1 MDVVAP
7 NSVNYGDQLPLGIE
21 AKSNRRLFFPSTGD
35 SYASNGTNIIRITL
49 NADSMLDT
57 SQSYLKFDLK
67 NTTDT
72 DAVSFDLGQPVI
84 SRLVISSGGVVL
96 EDIQHYNHL
105 VGGILAPAQYGAG
118 QFNTDM
124 LNRNA
129 LDEQNQAGV
138 GFGSQLKYSGIGG
151 SANKNNGRNSV
162 GQGDTI
168 SCCYKLYSGLL
179 DNDKYLP
186 LVLMNNGIDIEIHL
200 AGPNEAGCSAGAH
213 DVNFEITS
221 VRYVAHLVELQRDFY
236 DMLRMTQQNSGGV
249 LQIAGQSFRNFTG
262 TLSSTATGEQNINV
276 PVRARSIKSIFFK
289 SSRAAGQ
296 QNFTLSAGSS
306 MSLTQYQ
313 VKIGAT
319 NYPPT
324 AVQVNEATNKIEPYL
339 ELEKSFGKLG
349 STIHSNLLGNAN
361 YLIDHS
367 GGGAKDG
374 VVPFAPYGLD
384 LESFRAEIENGVDT
398 SSRALPMTLSLTLGT
413 DGVQVAN
420 TVFVYALIDTLF
432 FVNMDGSVSVSS

>member
-57 SQSYLKFDLK
+57 SLSYLKFNLK
-67 NTTDT
+67 NTTTT

-84 SRLVISSGGVVL
+84 SRLVVSSGGVVL
-96 EDIQHYNHL
+96 EDIQNYHHL

-118 QFNTDM
+118 NHNTDA
-124 LNRNA
+124 LNRNFFQ
-129 LDEQNQAGV
+129 DQTESI
-138 GFGSQLKYSGIGG
+138 GFGAGSKTSPIVGG
-151 SANKNNGRNSV
+151 VSADNGRCSV
-162 GQGDTI
+162 AQGETI
-168 SCCYKLYSGLL
+168 TCCYKLYSGLL

-200 AGPNEAGCSAGAH
+200 AGPNEAGCSAGAN

-262 TLSSTATGEQNINV
+262 DISATATGEININV
-276 PVRARSIKSIFFK
+276 PVRARSIKSLLWK
-289 SSRAAGQ
+289 TSEQTAQ
-296 QNFTLSAGSS
+296 ETFTLSQGSN
-306 MSLTQYQ
+306 MSLSQYQ

-324 AVQVNEATNKIEPYL
+324 AVQVDAVSNKIEPYL

-349 STIHSNLLGNAN
+349 STIHTNMLTNQCYLGSRKG
-361 YLIDHS
+361 S
-367 GGGAKDG
+367 GGKDS
-374 VVPFAPYGLD
+374 VSTFAPFGLD

-413 DGVQVAN
+413 DGVFGQS
-420 TVFVYALIDTLF
+420 TCFIYALIDTLF

>member
-67 NTTDT
+67 NTTTT

-129 LDEQNQAGV
+129 LEEQNATGV
-138 GFGSQLKYSGIGG
+138 GFGSFLTYSSIGG

-168 SCCYKLYSGLL
+168 TCCYKLYSGLL

-186 LVLMNNGIDIEIHL
+186 LVLMNNGVDIEIHL
-200 AGPNEAGCSAGAH
+200 AGPNEAGCSAGAN
-213 DVNFEITS
+213 DVNFEISS

-262 TLSSTATGEQNINV
+262 TLSAAATGEQNINV

-306 MSLTQYQ
+306 MSLSQYQ

-361 YLIDHS
+361 YLI
-367 GGGAKDG
+367 GWRCERWNCA
-374 VVPFAPYGLD
+374 LW
-384 LESFRAEIENGVDT
+384 LLWFRP
-398 SSRALPMTLSLTLGT
+398 RK
-413 DGVQVAN
+413 
-420 TVFVYALIDTLF
+420 F
-432 FVNMDGSVSVSS
+432 

>member
-57 SQSYLKFDLK
+57 SLSYLKFNLK
-67 NTTDT
+67 NTTTT

-118 QFNTDM
+118 QFNTDVM
-124 LNRNA
+124 NRNYFA
-129 LDEQNQAGV
+129 TQDANN
-138 GFGSQLKYSGIGG
+138 GFGASVKSSDIAGG
-151 SANKNNGRNSV
+151 VDADNGRCAV
-162 GQGDTI
+162 GNGETI
-168 SCCYKLYSGLL
+168 TCCYKLYSGLL

-186 LVLMNNGIDIEIHL
+186 LVLMNNGLDIEIHL
-200 AGPNEAGCSAGAH
+200 AGPNEAGCSAGAN
-213 DVNFEITS
+213 DVNFEISS
-221 VRYVAHLVELQRDFY
+221 VRYVAHLIELQRDFY

-262 TLSSTATGEQNINV
+262 DISATATGEININV

-289 SSRAAGQ
+289 ASSGAGQ
-296 QNFTLSAGSS
+296 ETYTLSQGSN
-306 MSLTQYQ
+306 MNLEQYQ
-313 VKIGAT
+313 VKIGAV

-324 AVQVNEATNKIEPYL
+324 AVQVNKSTNKVEPYL

-349 STIHSNLLGNAN
+349 STIHSSMLTNKT
-361 YLIDHS
+361 YLASHKGSS
-367 GGGAKDG
+367 GKDSSATFS
-374 VVPFAPYGLD
+374 PFGLD

-398 SSRALPMTLSLTLGT
+398 SSRALPMTLSLTLGAG
-413 DGVQVAN
+413 GVFEAS
-420 TVFVYALIDTLF
+420 TIFIYALIDTLF
-432 FVNMDGSVSVSS
+432 FINMDGSVSVSS

>member
-67 NTTDT
+67 NTTTT

-84 SRLVISSGGVVL
+84 SRLVVSSGGVVL

-138 GFGSQLKYSGIGG
+138 GFASQLKYSSIGG

-162 GQGDTI
+162 GQGSTI
-168 SCCYKLYSGLL
+168 TCCYKLYSGLL

-186 LVLMNNGIDIEIHL
+186 LVLMNNGVDIEIHL
-200 AGPNEAGCSAGAH
+200 AGPNEAGCSAGAN
-213 DVNFEITS
+213 DVNFEISS

-262 TLSSTATGEQNINV
+262 TLSATATGEQNINV

-296 QNFTLSAGSS
+296 QNYTLSAGSS

-374 VVPFAPYGLD
+374 VVPFGCYGLD

-398 SSRALPMTLSLTLGT
+398 SSRALPMTLSLTLGA

-420 TVFVYALIDTLF
+420 TLFVYALIDTLF

>member
-49 NADSMLDT
+49 NSDSMLDT
-57 SQSYLKFDLK
+57 SLSYLKFNLK
-67 NTTDT
+67 NTTTT

-84 SRLVISSGGVVL
+84 SRLVVSSGGVVL
-96 EDIQHYNHL
+96 EDIQNYHHL

-118 QFNTDM
+118 NHNTDA
-124 LNRNA
+124 LNRNFFQ
-129 LDEQNQAGV
+129 DQTNVV
-138 GFGSQLKYSGIGG
+138 GFGAGSKTSPITGG
-151 SANKNNGRNSV
+151 VSADNGRCSV
-162 GQGDTI
+162 AQGETI
-168 SCCYKLYSGLL
+168 TCCYKLYSGLL

-200 AGPNEAGCSAGAH
+200 AGPNEAGCSAGAN

-221 VRYVAHLVELQRDFY
+221 VRYVAHLIELQRDFY

-262 TLSSTATGEQNINV
+262 DISATATGEININV
-276 PVRARSIKSIFFK
+276 PVRARSIKSLLWK
-289 SSRAAGQ
+289 TSSQAGQ
-296 QNFTLSAGSS
+296 ETFTLSQGSNMNLS
-306 MSLTQYQ
+306 QYQ

-324 AVQVNEATNKIEPYL
+324 AVQVNKSTNKIEPYL

-349 STIHSNLLGNAN
+349 STIHTNMLTNQC
-361 YLIDHS
+361 YLASHKGS
-367 GGGAKDG
+367 GGKDSNST
-374 VVPFAPYGLD
+374 FAPFGLD

-413 DGVQVAN
+413 DGVFEAS
-420 TVFVYALIDTLF
+420 TCFIYALIDTLF